1 MVGPEENLGAHFAN
15 SLLFALF
22 RVIVDYVK
30 VQSALHDML
39 EVAVFALVSVEGL
52 CEDVVG
58 LELVAGNHFQF
69 FAEEVHLWANVAPV
83 LFLDS
88 MHTVNVSPQ
97 GRTAWEL

>member
-1 MVGPEENLGAHFAN
+1 MAGPEENLGTHFAN

-22 RVIVDYVK
+22 RVIVNHVK

-39 EVAVFALVSVEGL
+39 EVAVFALIPVEGL

-58 LELVAGNHFQF
+58 LELVAGNHFQL
-69 FAEEVHLWANVAPV
+69 FAEEVHLWANVTSI

-97 GRTAWEL
+97 WCTAWEL